1 MAITWGGWFLGKW
14 LWHYLHE
21 RERERGLVESRS
33 GHQIW
38 QARRVG
44 GVLMK
49 SMGVVQDRVTE
60 KYQEWLRGVF

>member
-1 MAITWGGWFLGKW
+1 
-14 LWHYLHE
+14 
-21 RERERGLVESRS
+21 VESRS